1 MRFFPAARSRSV
13 RVARRGTRIV
23 FPAVLLGAGATPAP
37 GQPLHLGLVPDSSRV
52 EYHIT
57 FSLSD
62 VTNTAGPASGTVLA
76 TRAGGSDFFGIVSVD
91 LRGLQTGIGRRD
103 RHIRS
108 ADYLDTERYPLAE
121 LRIAEVVADSNR
133 TPEPAATATNPAG
146 SDLSARVHG
155 TLDLHGVRRDV
166 DIPVDLD
173 WRGEQ
178 VRVRGRFPI
187 RLADHAIRRP
197 KRLLLATGESV
208 EVRVDLLFVP

>member
-1 MRFFPAARSRSV
+1 M
-13 RVARRGTRIV
+13 
-23 FPAVLLGAGATPAP
+23 FPAVLLGAGATGAQ

-62 VTNTAGPASGTVLA
+62 VTNTAGPARGTVLA

-121 LRIAEVVADSNR
+121 LRIAEVVVPSR

-146 SDLSARVHG
+146 SVLSARVHG
-155 TLDLHGVRRDV
+155 TLDLHGVRRDI

-197 KRLLLATGESV
+197 KRLLLAAGESV